1 MRILLIEDDT
11 KAASYIL
18 EGLAKLGHVG
28 DHLTDGRDGLIAA
41 TTGRYDV
48 IVVDRML
55 PGLEGLAMV
64 KTLRGAGVKT
74 PVLFLTARKGVAD
87 RVAGLNAGGDDY
99 LTKPFAFSEFLARIL
114 ALARRPPLDSRETRL
129 AVADLEMDLIEH
141 RVTRSGREIDLLPRE
156 FNLLR
161 YLMQNEGRV
170 VTRTMILEH
179 VWDFHFDPKSKIIET
194 HLSKLRAKIDKGASR
209 ELIQTI
215 RGVGY
220 VIRAHS

>member
-1 MRILLIEDDT
+1 MRILLIEDDP
-11 KAASYIL
+11 KAASYVL
-18 EGLAKLGHVG
+18 KGLTKLGHVG

-41 TTGRYDV
+41 TTSRYDV
-48 IVVDRML
+48 VVIDRML
-55 PGLEGLAMV
+55 PGLEGLAIVRTM
-64 KTLRGAGVKT
+64 REAGVKT

-99 LTKPFAFSEFLARIL
+99 LTKPFAFSEFFARL
-114 ALARRPPLDSRETRL
+114 VALTRRPPLDARDTRL
-129 AVADLEMDLIEH
+129 SVGDLEMDLIEH
-141 RVTRSGREIDLLPRE
+141 RVTRGDREIDLLPRE

-161 YLMQNEGRV
+161 YLMQNAGRV

-194 HLSKLRAKIDKGASR
+194 HLSRLRAKIDKGAKR

-215 RGVGY
+215 RGTGY